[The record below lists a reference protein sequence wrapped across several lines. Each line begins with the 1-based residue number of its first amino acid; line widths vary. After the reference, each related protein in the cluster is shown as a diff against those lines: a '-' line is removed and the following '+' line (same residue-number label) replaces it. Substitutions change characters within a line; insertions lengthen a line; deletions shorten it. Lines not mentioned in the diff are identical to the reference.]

1 MAGKTLD
8 EIRRAG
14 LAALE
19 RELGQ
24 VDTVRF
30 LQQFEKGEGDYTEDH
45 HQWLDGVSMDDL
57 LRDLERLRNNQ
68 PG

>member
-19 RELGQ
+19 RELGH

-30 LQQFEKGEGDYTEDH
+30 LQQFEKGKGDYTEDR
-45 HQWLDGVSMDDL
+45 HQWLDGVRVDDL
-57 LRDLERLRNNQ
+57 LSDLERMRNNQ
-68 PG
+68 PQ